1 MKAIRSIITVALFLV
16 TSICFISA
24 GVLTGVRFGALK
36 GHNINDVMDNGGA
49 YLMVN
54 EATKQVLI
62 MTVDDE
68 FQQGIIMCIPENMIT
83 DLSKEAVRSLST
95 GEEVDLSSSIQSSNE
110 LVKNVTDYVIDES
123 YNRLSDEDMISAQ
136 DVYNNDYI
144 NLASENLGVDVGDVI
159 VARLELTDTPVKT
172 KDAITADVIA
182 DTKVIV
188 KGPIANATPHVLE
201 KYIDQINDE
210 FNKYLQKR
218 DEVKK
223 LYALFER
230 INDALKM
237 SRTATYALF
246 GAGAAFAF
254 VMFFLYLDDK
264 RRGLGKV
271 SSALIFSGI
280 ILLVVCIAIKG
291 AQYSGNV
298 LVKDTLQIKFPETI
312 AFVNGLLDKIMFP
325 TAICAG
331 AYIVLA
337 ILINI
342 IRKAM
347 ASKEA

>member
-36 GHNINDVMDNGGA
+36 GHNVNDVMDNSGA

-123 YNRLSDEDMISAQ
+123 YNRLSDEDTICAQ
-136 DVYNNDYI
+136 DVYTNDYI
-144 NLASENLGVDVGDVI
+144 NLASENLGVDVGGVI
-159 VARLELTDTPVKT
+159 VQRLELTDTPVKT

-280 ILLVVCIAIKG
+280 ILLVVCIAIKV

-298 LVKDTLQIKFPETI
+298 LVKDTFQIKFPETI